1 MKPGSFLLLFCL
13 PWCALSVTAAPEAV
27 IAENDQVRFVFS
39 REPVP
44 QLQQLVHK
52 PSGVNLL
59 AGAETPSWFALEVPK
74 ANGEPTLV
82 LSGQAKQGSV
92 HVEPVPTG
100 QRIRLEYSGLGPA
113 ADIAVKIEGHLDK
126 AEPVAR
132 WSVAVDNPGR
142 QPLVAVRFPYV
153 AAVPAI
159 GSPGDDFIVAPAF
172 PGVLFETPD
181 KSWPARYASKW
192 SFPGTQSLQFLS
204 YQDGTAGVYL
214 ASQDTAGHARDLCIA
229 KQGGKEY
236 LLYQKYRLPEEPA
249 AEWRSPYD
257 VVLGVTS
264 GTWQQTA
271 DIYKRWAV
279 QQPWCAKTLDKR
291 DDIPDYWKHGP
302 CIHTVGVRTYDPKT
316 RVCSGSYYPELAEH
330 LRLFREKIDG
340 PVVPMLPSWENHRRW
355 TAGEY
360 FPIFDQQQAKGVLAQ
375 IRHNGFR
382 PFVFL
387 SGLFYTFQNEG
398 RDGGDLSGW
407 KRYADSLV
415 LDASGKPT
423 TNVLNE
429 SSPDK
434 TNIWKRHSYQLCPA
448 APGTKEFFRS
458 VIDQLHALGIDIVQM
473 DQATSGMGGV
483 CYSTEHG
490 HPPGEGLYRSETFR
504 DLLADMGQHGRSLS
518 REFLLMNEE
527 LHEELIP
534 YLGGFHTREHKEY
547 WWYRGAPGARGIPLF
562 TYLYHEYAIAYGGE
576 GPSLRKRQDN
586 ATVRNMAVN
595 LVTGKTPAAS
605 VWSSQ
610 SAMAEAHADQ
620 FKMLR
625 NHSHL
630 LKTEAQRFLMLG
642 RMLHTLE
649 FDTPSVTLQI
659 FAKRDGE
666 WKPIPLEERSV
677 LSSSWQSPEGN
688 VGHCLVN
695 ITHEKQVL
703 RLQLDTRNAPG
714 WPKTDIDLYRADKP
728 EKAEP
733 QCRGAALPHVQ
744 TIELSSA
751 GGRVLRDAS
760 RRGLSH
766 RVRCGEV
773 RGCRASGLPIPL
785 GLAGLETA
793 SVVSA
798 YPLRAH

>member
-1 MKPGSFLLLFCL
+1 M
-13 PWCALSVTAAPEAV
+13 
-27 IAENDQVRFVFS
+27 
-39 REPVP
+39 
-44 QLQQLVHK
+44 
-52 PSGVNLL
+52 NLL
-59 AGAETPSWFALEVPK
+59 AGAETPSWFALEVSKTQGAP
-74 ANGEPTLV
+74 ALV

-92 HVEPVPTG
+92 LVEPVPTG
-100 QRIRLEYSGLGPA
+100 HRIRLEYSGLGPA

-126 AEPVAR
+126 TEPVAR
-132 WSVAVDNPGR
+132 WSIAVDNPGR

-172 PGVLFETPD
+172 PGVLFENPD
-181 KSWPARYASKW
+181 KSWPAKYSSRW
-192 SFPGTQSLQFLS
+192 SFPGTQSVQFLS

-279 QQPWCAKTLDKR
+279 QQPWCARTLDKR
-291 DDIPDYWKHGP
+291 DDIPDYWKQGP
-302 CIHTVGVRTYDPKT
+302 CIHTVGVRTYEPKT

-330 LRLFREKIDG
+330 LRLLREKIDG
-340 PVVPMLPSWENHRRW
+340 PVVPMLASWENHRRW

-415 LDASGKPT
+415 IEASGKPK

-434 TNIWKRHSYQLCPA
+434 TNTWKRHSYQLCPA

-473 DQATSGMGGV
+473 DQATSGPAAPVTAPSTGIRRARAVPSRGV
-483 CYSTEHG
+483 PRSAWRHA
-490 HPPGEGLYRSETFR
+490 PARPLSQPGVPAVARGTARR
-504 DLLADMGQHGRSLS
+504 VDSLS
-518 REFLLMNEE
+518 RR
-527 LHEELIP
+527 IP
-534 YLGGFHTREHKEY
+534 HARVQRA
-547 WWYRGAPGARGIPLF
+547 WWYRGDSRRTRDSALH
-562 TYLYHEYAIAYGGE
+562 L
-576 GPSLRKRQDN
+576 SLSRVCHRLRRRRPVLSKRQND
-586 ATVRNMAVN
+586 ATVRNM
-595 LVTGKTPAAS
+595 
-605 VWSSQ
+605 
-610 SAMAEAHADQ
+610 
-620 FKMLR
+620 
-625 NHSHL
+625 
-630 LKTEAQRFLMLG
+630 
-642 RMLHTLE
+642 
-649 FDTPSVTLQI
+649 
-659 FAKRDGE
+659 
-666 WKPIPLEERSV
+666 RST
-677 LSSSWQSPEGN
+677 W
-688 VGHCLVN
+688 
-695 ITHEKQVL
+695 
-703 RLQLDTRNAPG
+703 
-714 WPKTDIDLYRADKP
+714 
-728 EKAEP
+728 
-733 QCRGAALPHVQ
+733 
-744 TIELSSA
+744 
-751 GGRVLRDAS
+751 
-760 RRGLSH
+760 
-766 RVRCGEV
+766 
-773 RGCRASGLPIPL
+773 
-785 GLAGLETA
+785 
-793 SVVSA
+793 
-798 YPLRAH
+798 